1 MNVGILVLAA
11 GRAARFGSDKRM
23 ALLPGGR
30 RMIDATCA
38 SVRDSGLPFLVCL
51 DEADALLAEAL
62 NEQHIP
68 SLGCRRAAEGMG
80 ASLAE
85 GARNIPGWS
94 GVLVALADMPWIRP
108 DTYRSVAARVVE
120 NRIVVPV
127 CDGHRGHPV
136 GFGREFFP
144 ELAALGGDTGAR
156 HLLGV
161 HRGSVI
167 EVPVADPAI
176 LRDIDTAG
184 DLSSP

>member
-11 GRAARFGSDKRM
+11 GRAARFGSDKRL
-23 ALLPGGR
+23 ARLPCGR
-30 RMIDATCA
+30 RVIDATCA

-51 DEADALLAEAL
+51 GTLDALVAETL
-62 NEQHIP
+62 NDQQIP
-68 SLGCRRAAEGMG
+68 RFGCSRAAEGMG

-108 DTYRSVAARVVE
+108 DTYRNVAARVVG

-127 CDGHRGHPV
+127 CSGQRGHPV
-136 GFGREFFP
+136 GFGSEFYP

-156 HLLGV
+156 HLLRI
-161 HRGSVI
+161 HSGSVI

-184 DLSSP
+184 DLSCR